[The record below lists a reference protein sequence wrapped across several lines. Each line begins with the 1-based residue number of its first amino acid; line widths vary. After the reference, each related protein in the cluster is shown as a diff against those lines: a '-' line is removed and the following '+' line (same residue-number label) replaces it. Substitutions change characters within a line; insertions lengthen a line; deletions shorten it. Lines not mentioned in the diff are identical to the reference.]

1 MPNRNELLAVARA
14 EAEADVVLAGGQ
26 VVNVFSGQVEAV
38 DIAVFDGVVA
48 GLGDGYAGKQR
59 IDLRGAY
66 VAPGLIDAHVHIES
80 SLCVPPQFAA
90 AVVPRGVTT
99 AVIDPHELAN
109 VVGAAGVRYMA
120 EASRGLPMNAVVMG
134 PSCVPATP
142 MATAGGSIDAG
153 ELQAL
158 LDEGLIHGLA
168 EAMDFPGVIHNH
180 PGMRAK
186 LEAFAGRAI
195 DGHCPGLRGTALNAY
210 IAAGVGS
217 DHECVD
223 PGEAREKLARGL
235 YVLIREATN
244 ARNLDALLP
253 IVTNENARRV
263 CFCTD
268 DRTPCDLLDEGSI
281 DMMVRRAIAFGIAP
295 IEAIRMA
302 TLNPAEWLGLTHLGA
317 VAPGKQADCFVFD
330 DLKAPEARMVFHRGR
345 SVAEDGLLLTPPAS
359 LEVQAPEGTCRVN
372 ADGLNFT
379 IEATTDTV
387 RVIGSVRDQLV
398 TEHLQLSPTVEDGLA
413 VADPIRDLLKIAVIE
428 RHRGTGNV
436 GLGFIRGFG
445 LRRGAIAGTVAH
457 DHHNLVVIGADDES
471 MLHAARLI
479 AEIGGGLCCCDGA
492 KSLAQLAMP
501 IGGLMS
507 DRPVAE
513 VASAYASLLEAART
527 LGASLDDPYMAMGFM
542 GLEVIPSLKLTD
554 QGLIDVDRFERAP
567 LFVD

>member
-14 EAEADVVLAGGQ
+14 DAEADVVLAGGR
-26 VVNVFSGQVEAV
+26 VVNVFSGQVEVV
-38 DIAVFDGVVA
+38 DVALFDGMVA
-48 GLGDGYAGKQR
+48 GLGDGYVGKQR
-59 IDLRGAY
+59 IDLNGAY

-109 VVGAAGVRYMA
+109 VAGVAGVRFMA
-120 EASRGLPMNAVVMG
+120 EASRALPMNAVVMG

-142 MATAGGSIDAG
+142 MATAGGCVDAG
-153 ELQAL
+153 DLEAL
-158 LDEGLIHGLA
+158 LGEGQIHGLA
-168 EAMDFPGVIHNH
+168 EAMDFPGVIQDQ

-186 LEAFAGRAI
+186 LEAFADRAI
-195 DGHCPGLRGTALNAY
+195 DGHCPGLRGAALNAY

-217 DHECVD
+217 DHECID
-223 PGEAREKLARGL
+223 PDEAREKLARGL

-244 ARNLDALLP
+244 ARNLESLLP
-253 IVTNENARRV
+253 IVTNTNARRI

-281 DMMVRRAIAFGIAP
+281 DMMVRRAIEYGLAP

-302 TLNPAEWLGLTHLGA
+302 TLNPAEWLGLSHLGA
-317 VAPGKQADCFVFD
+317 IAPGKQADLIVFD
-330 DLKAPEARMVFHRGR
+330 DLNSPEPRMVFHYGR
-345 SVAEDGLLLTPPAS
+345 CVAEHGDLLKLPSPVNGEIPA
-359 LEVQAPEGTCRVN
+359 GTCRID
-372 ADGLNFT
+372 ADALDFT
-379 IEATTDTV
+379 IEAESDSI

-398 TEHLQLSPTVEDGLA
+398 TEHLQLSPTVEEGQA
-413 VADPIRDLLKIAVIE
+413 VADPSRDLLKIAVIE
-428 RHRGTGNV
+428 RHRNTGNV

-445 LRRGAIAGTVAH
+445 LSRGAIAGTVAH

-471 MLHAARLI
+471 MLRAVRTVADM
-479 AEIGGGLCCCDGA
+479 GGGLCCCDGTQL
-492 KSLAQLAMP
+492 LAQLPMP

-507 DRPVAE
+507 DLPVAA
-513 VASAYASLLEAART
+513 VSSAYASLVAASRR
-527 LGASLDDPYMAMGFM
+527 LGATLEDPYMAMGFM

-554 QGLIDVDRFERAP
+554 QGLIDVDRFQRVP
-567 LFVD
+567 LFVG